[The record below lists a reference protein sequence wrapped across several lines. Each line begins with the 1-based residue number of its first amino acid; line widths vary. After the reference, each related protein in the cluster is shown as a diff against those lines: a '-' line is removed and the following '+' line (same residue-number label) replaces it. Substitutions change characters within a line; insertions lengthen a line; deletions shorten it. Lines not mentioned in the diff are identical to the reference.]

1 MEKSLLVSQCVR
13 QLDPSSTTNQDQ
25 LSILGLNP
33 QQVMELMPSEKV
45 SQKIQNIHL
54 LYILKGKLFSLVLL
68 CCVNVYHMNE
78 MIHRLM
84 ILQQY
89 QSDT

>member
-25 LSILGLNP
+25 PLILGLNP

-45 SQKIQNIHL
+45 NHRKKKIFD
-54 LYILKGKLFSLVLL
+54 ILV
-68 CCVNVYHMNE
+68 
-78 MIHRLM
+78 R
-84 ILQQY
+84 
-89 QSDT
+89 